1 MKIKYSPFRNILILT
16 LLAIFFSSGNILSQT
31 RKALLIGIDQYKP
44 IATSNSR
51 PIRGSWSNL
60 DGAVND
66 ALSVK
71 ELLISRFGFKE
82 ENITMLLDS
91 LGTTELS
98 ATKENIISVIK
109 EELIEQVK
117 EGDIVFFY
125 YAGHGS
131 QIKNSKSPEKDQK
144 DETIVPSDSY
154 LSTKEDIRDIRDKE
168 LALLFNE
175 IVDKGVILT
184 LIFDSCH
191 SGSIARGKDDD
202 YKVRK
207 LEPIDIDIADPTVYP
222 RPEEREGGALVI
234 SAAQDYQ
241 TAKETIDENGN
252 PHGAFTY
259 AFLKAIRTSSVN
271 ESAQSIYTRIKAI
284 VQSTGR
290 DQNPVIA
297 GPDERR
303 KQTLFG
309 IDTEDLKNK
318 TVVAVLKK
326 DEGKIILQGGLAV
339 GLREG
344 AELEKISSS
353 EDAAKVR
360 VKVIEGLG
368 LNKCVVSVIDG
379 NESDINPGDLFE
391 VKKWVIPDDM
401 TLNIYIPE
409 TDYEFDKL
417 ITIAKELSQLQLEKN
432 ITFNDEPVDENIN
445 YEIYYINLEWKLKN
459 LISGKVEDLGKQPD
473 VKKITELL
481 HGKNVTLFI
490 NFPPS
495 IEIVKEIKAK
505 LGTPNSAVR
514 LTGQKEAKYFLGG
527 RMFKNNLEY
536 VFYLPGII
544 SNENTLS
551 SLPLISDWIKI
562 SAPEQVK
569 DQVEKINETAFKLG
583 KLNAWLTLEVP
594 EDEGS
599 FPYKLALKNSKT
611 GELKTEGKVV
621 EEEIYGL
628 TLVLDSL
635 LLKDW
640 DKSKRWIYVI
650 SIDSYGETT
659 LFYPLSGNV
668 ENREPEERG
677 PLPSEIRLGR
687 KELFKVGEP
696 FGPDTFILLT
706 SYDEIPNPTMLESKG
721 IKTRSRTRG
730 NTLMNLLSNLGS
742 TTRGPKPIMPVD
754 WSLNR
759 ITLKSVER

>member
-1 MKIKYSPFRNILILT
+1 VKIKYSHFRNILILT
-16 LLAIFFSSGNILSQT
+16 LLTIFFSSENVLSQT
-31 RKALLIGIDQYKP
+31 RRALLIGIDQYKP

-91 LGTTELS
+91 LGTTKLS
-98 ATKENIISVIK
+98 ATKENIISIIK
-109 EELIEQVK
+109 EKLVDPAK

-154 LSTKEDIRDIRDKE
+154 LGTKEDIRDIRDKE
-168 LALLFNE
+168 MALLFNE

-191 SGSIARGKDDD
+191 SGSIARGKEDD

-241 TAKETIDENGN
+241 TAKETKDENGN
-252 PHGAFTY
+252 PHGAFTS

-271 ESAQSIYTRIKAI
+271 ESAQSIFARIKAI

-309 IDTEDLKNK
+309 ISTEDLENK

-326 DEGKIILQGGLAV
+326 NDGEIIFQGGLAV

-353 EDAAKVR
+353 KDVAKIR
-360 VKVIEGLG
+360 VKVVEERG
-368 LNKCVVSVIDG
+368 LNKCIVSIIEG
-379 NESDINPGDLFE
+379 NESDISPGDLFE

-409 TDYEFDKL
+409 MDYEFDKL
-417 ITIAKELSQLQLEKN
+417 LTIAKELSQLQLEKN
-432 ITFNDEPVDENIN
+432 ITISDEPVDENIN
-445 YEIYYINLEWKLKN
+445 YEIYYLNLEWKLKN
-459 LISGKVEDLGKQPD
+459 LVDGKVEDLGKHPN
-473 VKKITELL
+473 VEKIKELFE
-481 HGKNVTLFI
+481 GNDITLFI
-490 NFPPS
+490 NLPLS
-495 IEIVKEIKAK
+495 IEIVEEIKTK
-505 LGTPNSAVR
+505 LGIPKGAIQ
-514 LTGQKEAKYFLGG
+514 LTGQKEAKYFLNG
-527 RMFKNNLEY
+527 RILNDKLEY
-536 VFYLPGII
+536 AFYLPEMV
-544 SNENTLS
+544 NRENTFS
-551 SLPLISDWIKI
+551 SLPLISDWIEI
-562 SAPEQVK
+562 SGTENINDEVN
-569 DQVEKINETAFKLG
+569 KINDVAFKLA

-594 EDEGS
+594 EDEGN
-599 FPYKLALKNSKT
+599 FPYRLALRNSST
-611 GELKTEGKVV
+611 GILVTEGNVV
-621 EEEIYGL
+621 EGDTFGL

-640 DKSKRWIYVI
+640 DKNKRWIYVI

-677 PLPSEIRLGR
+677 PLPSEIPLGR
-687 KELFKVGEP
+687 KKLFRVGKP
-696 FGPDTFILLT
+696 FGPDTYILLT
-706 SYDEIPNPTMLESKG
+706 SYDQIPNPEMMESKG
-721 IKTRSRTRG
+721 VKTR
-730 NTLMNLLSNLGS
+730 S
-742 TTRGPKPIMPVD
+742 TTRGNPLMDLFSNIGTTTRGGKPIMLVD

-759 ITLKSVER
+759 ITTISVEK

>member
-1 MKIKYSPFRNILILT
+1 MKIKYSHFRNILILT
-16 LLAIFFSSGNILSQT
+16 LLTIFFSSENVLSQT
-31 RKALLIGIDQYKP
+31 RRALLIGIDQYKP

-91 LGTTELS
+91 LGTTKLS
-98 ATKENIISVIK
+98 ATKENIISIIK
-109 EELIEQVK
+109 EKLVDPAK

-154 LSTKEDIRDIRDKE
+154 LGTKEDIRDIRDKE
-168 LALLFNE
+168 MALLFNE

-191 SGSIARGKDDD
+191 SGSIARGKEDD

-241 TAKETIDENGN
+241 TAKETKDENGN
-252 PHGAFTY
+252 PHGAFTS

-271 ESAQSIYTRIKAI
+271 ESAQSIFARIKAI

-309 IDTEDLKNK
+309 ISTEDLENK

-326 DEGKIILQGGLAV
+326 NDGEIIFQGGLAV

-353 EDAAKVR
+353 KDVAKIR
-360 VKVIEGLG
+360 VKVVEERG
-368 LNKCVVSVIDG
+368 LNKCIVSIIEG
-379 NESDINPGDLFE
+379 NESDISPGDLFE

-409 TDYEFDKL
+409 MDYEFDKL
-417 ITIAKELSQLQLEKN
+417 LTIAKELSQLQLEKN
-432 ITFNDEPVDENIN
+432 ITISDEPVDENIN
-445 YEIYYINLEWKLKN
+445 YEIYYLNLEWKLKN
-459 LISGKVEDLGKQPD
+459 LVDGKVEDLGKHPN
-473 VKKITELL
+473 VEKIKELFE
-481 HGKNVTLFI
+481 GNDITLFI
-490 NFPPS
+490 NLPLS
-495 IEIVKEIKAK
+495 IEIVEEIKTK
-505 LGTPNSAVR
+505 LGIPKGAIQ
-514 LTGQKEAKYFLGG
+514 LTGQKEAKYFLNG
-527 RMFKNNLEY
+527 RILNDKLEY
-536 VFYLPGII
+536 AFYLPEMV
-544 SNENTLS
+544 NRENTFS
-551 SLPLISDWIKI
+551 SLPLISDWIEI
-562 SAPEQVK
+562 SGTENINDEVN
-569 DQVEKINETAFKLG
+569 KINDVAFKLA

-594 EDEGS
+594 EDEGN
-599 FPYKLALKNSKT
+599 FPYRLALRNSST
-611 GELKTEGKVV
+611 GILVTEGNVV
-621 EEEIYGL
+621 EGDTFGL

-640 DKSKRWIYVI
+640 DKNKRWIYVI

-677 PLPSEIRLGR
+677 PLPSEIPLGR
-687 KELFKVGEP
+687 KKLFRVGKP
-696 FGPDTFILLT
+696 FGPDTYILLT
-706 SYDEIPNPTMLESKG
+706 SYDQIPNPEMMESKG
-721 IKTRSRTRG
+721 VKTR
-730 NTLMNLLSNLGS
+730 S
-742 TTRGPKPIMPVD
+742 TTRGNPLMDLFSNIGTTTRGGKPIMLVD

-759 ITLKSVER
+759 ITTISVEK